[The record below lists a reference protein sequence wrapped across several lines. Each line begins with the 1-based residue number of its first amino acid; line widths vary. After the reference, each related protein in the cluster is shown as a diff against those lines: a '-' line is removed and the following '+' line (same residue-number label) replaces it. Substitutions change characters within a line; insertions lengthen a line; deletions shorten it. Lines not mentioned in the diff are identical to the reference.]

1 MKKSIFATIAIP
13 ALCACLNPVFAESS
27 TSATMETTA
36 KAAAITDSEIAGLA
50 SGYLG
55 YAGTSE
61 PRRSELTAHAREAE
75 LDRDSLA
82 NTEPTPENMH
92 ISAVYSADPS
102 SVLF

>member
-1 MKKSIFATIAIP
+1 MKKSIFATVAIP
-13 ALCACLNPVFAESS
+13 VLCACLNPVFAESS
-27 TSATMETTA
+27 TIETTA

-61 PRRSELTAHAREAE
+61 PRRSELTAHAREAA

-82 NTEPTPENMH
+82 NDEHAPMNANIVALE
-92 ISAVYSADPS
+92 SADPS
-102 SVLF
+102 NVLF